1 MKELT
6 LLADSRAPLA
16 FHLET
21 SAAVAHWNLRDVPG
35 DHISLPALC
44 DARLTEIR
52 REHAAWACRTGLRP
66 VEGTLLHE
74 HFQAGEKLSMWWCSL
89 LYERHPKMTPLLY
102 EIYKLRTL
110 EHLLDEGGFTAL
122 RLVGGDDRLCETL
135 LALCQATGRQFA
147 DYHDPK
153 CRDGRYRSRLRRIYE
168 ACPSLLRA
176 AGRFLHWWFR
186 VRLPL
191 RPRGGALPTLP
202 PAHVTTGTI
211 ATYFPNV
218 DMEAAAAGRFRSRY
232 WEGLHD
238 ALCAAAARTPVR
250 WLFIRFPSPQ
260 MDLAGCIRMR
270 DRLRAARQDGVSFH
284 YLEEFLTTADL
295 RAAWKRYLRL
305 AWTSRRLEAS
315 MRELCR
321 FEGSR
326 LNFWAYMA
334 EDWAETFRGWRCLER
349 CLQQR
354 GINNYVKAAGP
365 QRWFTFPLENCPWER
380 MLTHA
385 AHTTPGA
392 GGPVYGAQHSTIR
405 PTDFR
410 YFDDPVTFTDS
421 ACAPFQPDRI
431 CANGQGALRQWQAAG
446 VPQERL
452 ELVEA
457 LRYMYL
463 VDARKSAVPPQEG
476 QTHHRLLVV
485 TGFFAD
491 ETADHVRLLA
501 RAVHAGLL
509 DGWEIVVK
517 PHPYLSVEADL
528 RHELGAQAGRLRFAD
543 GPIAT
548 HLVPGTVVWSSAST
562 TVVLEAALKKLPVM
576 VMLPSDGFDLCPLQD
591 VPGLLRTG
599 SLDDVKRALAQAA
612 PPALPDDYLELQP
625 ELPRWRALL
634 EL

>member
-1 MKELT
+1 MYNNYIYIAVMALVSYTIRILPLT
-6 LLADSRAPLA
+6 LIRKPIKNQFIQSFLYYVPYVTLSVMTFPAIVHATQSPVSGALALVVGIA
-16 FHLET
+16 
-21 SAAVAHWNLRDVPG
+21 
-35 DHISLPALC
+35 
-44 DARLTEIR
+44 
-52 REHAAWACRTGLRP
+52 AAWFGASLFQVSVACY
-66 VEGTLLHE
+66 V
-74 HFQAGEKLSMWWCSL
+74 
-89 LYERHPKMTPLLY
+89 
-102 EIYKLRTL
+102 
-110 EHLLDEGGFTAL
+110 
-122 RLVGGDDRLCETL
+122 
-135 LALCQATGRQFA
+135 
-147 DYHDPK
+147 
-153 CRDGRYRSRLRRIYE
+153 
-168 ACPSLLRA
+168 
-176 AGRFLHWWFR
+176 HWWFR

-191 RPRGGALPTLP
+191 RPRGGALPALP

-211 ATYFPNV
+211 VTYFPNV

-270 DRLRAARQDGVSFH
+270 DRFRAAHQDGVSFH
-284 YLEEFLTTADL
+284 YLEEFLTAADL

-305 AWTSRRLEAS
+305 AWTSRRLEAA
-315 MRELCR
+315 MRGLCR

-326 LNFWAYMA
+326 LDFWPYMA
-334 EDWAETFRGWRCLER
+334 DDWAETFRGWRCLER

-354 GINNYVKAAGP
+354 GIDNYVKAAGP

-410 YFDDPVTFTDS
+410 YFDDPATFTDS
-421 ACAPFQPDRI
+421 ACAAFQPDRI

-463 VDARKSAVPPQEG
+463 ADARNAAVLAQEG
-476 QTHHRLLVV
+476 QPPRRLLVV

-517 PHPYLSVEADL
+517 PHPYLAVEADL
-528 RHELGAQAGRLRFAD
+528 RHELGARAGCLRFAE
-543 GPIAT
+543 GPVAT
-548 HLVPGTVVWSSAST
+548 LLVPGTVVWSSAST

-599 SLDDVKRALAQAA
+599 SLDDVRRALACAA

-625 ELPRWRALL
+625 GLPRWRALL

>member
-35 DHISLPALC
+35 EHISVPALC

-66 VEGTLLHE
+66 VEGALLHE

-102 EIYKLRTL
+102 EVYKLRTL

-122 RLVGGDDRLCETL
+122 RLVGGDDRLCGTL

-147 DYHDPK
+147 DYHDPQ
-153 CRDGRYRSRLRRIYE
+153 CRDGRRRTWLRRLYE

-176 AGRFLHWWFR
+176 AGRYVHWWFR

-191 RPRGGALPTLP
+191 RPRGGALPALP

-211 ATYFPNV
+211 VTYFPNV

-270 DRLRAARQDGVSFH
+270 DRFRAAHQDGVSFH
-284 YLEEFLTTADL
+284 YLEEFLTAADL

-305 AWTSRRLEAS
+305 AWTSRRLEAA
-315 MRELCR
+315 MRGLCR

-326 LNFWAYMA
+326 LDFWPYMA
-334 EDWAETFRGWRCLER
+334 DDWAETFRGWRCLER

-354 GINNYVKAAGP
+354 GIDNYVKAAGP

-410 YFDDPVTFTDS
+410 YFDDPATFTDS
-421 ACAPFQPDRI
+421 ACAAFQPDRI

-463 VDARKSAVPPQEG
+463 ADARNAAVPAQEG
-476 QTHHRLLVV
+476 QPPRRLLVV

-517 PHPYLSVEADL
+517 PHPYLAVEADL
-528 RHELGAQAGRLRFAD
+528 RHELGARAGCLRFAE
-543 GPIAT
+543 GPVAT
-548 HLVPGTVVWSSAST
+548 LLVPGTVVWSSAST

-599 SLDDVKRALAQAA
+599 NLDDVRRALACAA

-625 ELPRWRALL
+625 GLPRWRALL

>member
-1 MKELT
+1 M
-6 LLADSRAPLA
+6 
-16 FHLET
+16 
-21 SAAVAHWNLRDVPG
+21 
-35 DHISLPALC
+35 
-44 DARLTEIR
+44 
-52 REHAAWACRTGLRP
+52 
-66 VEGTLLHE
+66 
-74 HFQAGEKLSMWWCSL
+74 
-89 LYERHPKMTPLLY
+89 
-102 EIYKLRTL
+102 
-110 EHLLDEGGFTAL
+110 
-122 RLVGGDDRLCETL
+122 
-135 LALCQATGRQFA
+135 
-147 DYHDPK
+147 
-153 CRDGRYRSRLRRIYE
+153 
-168 ACPSLLRA
+168 
-176 AGRFLHWWFR
+176 
-186 VRLPL
+186 RLPL

-354 GINNYVKAAGP
+354 GIDNYVKAAGP

-431 CANGQGALRQWQAAG
+431 CANGQGALRQWPAAG

-457 LRYMYL
+457 LR
-463 VDARKSAVPPQEG
+463 S
-476 QTHHRLLVV
+476 
-485 TGFFAD
+485 
-491 ETADHVRLLA
+491 
-501 RAVHAGLL
+501 
-509 DGWEIVVK
+509 
-517 PHPYLSVEADL
+517 
-528 RHELGAQAGRLRFAD
+528 
-543 GPIAT
+543 
-548 HLVPGTVVWSSAST
+548 
-562 TVVLEAALKKLPVM
+562 
-576 VMLPSDGFDLCPLQD
+576 
-591 VPGLLRTG
+591 VPGLALIAEDLGDLDADALRFIADSGLPGMKVLVYAFDPAGESAYLPHNCPRDAVIYTG
-599 SLDDVKRALAQAA
+599 THDTPTFVQWLFEQAA
-612 PPALPDDYLELQP
+612 PAERDYAFDYLRLREDEGFGWGAVCGAWMSPCRLAIAPMQDLLGLGGDARVNTP
-625 ELPRWRALL
+625 GTAGPRNWSWRVRQEALNPSVSGRL
-634 EL
+634 AHITRTYRR

>member
-1 MKELT
+1 M
-6 LLADSRAPLA
+6 
-16 FHLET
+16 
-21 SAAVAHWNLRDVPG
+21 
-35 DHISLPALC
+35 
-44 DARLTEIR
+44 
-52 REHAAWACRTGLRP
+52 
-66 VEGTLLHE
+66 EGALLHE

-354 GINNYVKAAGP
+354 GIDNYVKAAGP

-421 ACAPFQPDRI
+421 A
-431 CANGQGALRQWQAAG
+431 
-446 VPQERL
+446 
-452 ELVEA
+452 
-457 LRYMYL
+457 
-463 VDARKSAVPPQEG
+463 
-476 QTHHRLLVV
+476 
-485 TGFFAD
+485 
-491 ETADHVRLLA
+491 
-501 RAVHAGLL
+501 
-509 DGWEIVVK
+509 
-517 PHPYLSVEADL
+517 
-528 RHELGAQAGRLRFAD
+528 
-543 GPIAT
+543 
-548 HLVPGTVVWSSAST
+548 
-562 TVVLEAALKKLPVM
+562 
-576 VMLPSDGFDLCPLQD
+576 
-591 VPGLLRTG
+591 
-599 SLDDVKRALAQAA
+599 
-612 PPALPDDYLELQP
+612 
-625 ELPRWRALL
+625 
-634 EL
+634 

>member
-1 MKELT
+1 MGYRNLQECV
-6 LLADSRAPLA
+6 AD
-16 FHLET
+16 LEK
-21 SAAVAHWNLRDVPG
+21 
-35 DHISLPALC
+35 
-44 DARLTEIR
+44 
-52 REHAAWACRTGLRP
+52 TG
-66 VEGTLLHE
+66 
-74 HFQAGEKLSMWWCSL
+74 Q
-89 LYERHPKMTPLLY
+89 
-102 EIYKLRTL
+102 
-110 EHLLDEGGFTAL
+110 
-122 RLVGGDDRLCETL
+122 
-135 LALCQATGRQFA
+135 
-147 DYHDPK
+147 
-153 CRDGRYRSRLRRIYE
+153 LRRIDAPVDPYLELAHIQRRAFRAKSPALLFTRVRGCAFPMLANLFGTRERLHYIFRDSLAGVE
-168 ACPSLLRA
+168 AVLAARADPAAALKHPLRSLRA
-176 AGRFLHWWFR
+176 
-186 VRLPL
+186 LP
-191 RPRGGALPTLP
+191 ALP

-211 ATYFPNV
+211 VTYFPNV

-270 DRLRAARQDGVSFH
+270 DRFRAAHQDGVSFH
-284 YLEEFLTTADL
+284 YLEEFLTAADL

-305 AWTSRRLEAS
+305 AWTSRRLEAA
-315 MRELCR
+315 MRGLCR

-326 LNFWAYMA
+326 LDFWPYMA
-334 EDWAETFRGWRCLER
+334 DDWAETFRGWRCLER

-354 GINNYVKAAGP
+354 GIDNYVKAAGP

-410 YFDDPVTFTDS
+410 YFDDPATFTDS
-421 ACAPFQPDRI
+421 ACAAFQPDRI

-463 VDARKSAVPPQEG
+463 ADARNAAVPAQEG
-476 QTHHRLLVV
+476 QPPRRLLVV

-517 PHPYLSVEADL
+517 PHPYLAVEADL
-528 RHELGAQAGRLRFAD
+528 RHELGARAGCLRFAE
-543 GPIAT
+543 GPVAT
-548 HLVPGTVVWSSAST
+548 LLVPGTVVWSSAST

-599 SLDDVKRALAQAA
+599 SLDDVRRALACAA

-625 ELPRWRALL
+625 GLPRWRALL

>member
-1 MKELT
+1 
-6 LLADSRAPLA
+6 
-16 FHLET
+16 
-21 SAAVAHWNLRDVPG
+21 
-35 DHISLPALC
+35 
-44 DARLTEIR
+44 
-52 REHAAWACRTGLRP
+52 
-66 VEGTLLHE
+66 
-74 HFQAGEKLSMWWCSL
+74 
-89 LYERHPKMTPLLY
+89 
-102 EIYKLRTL
+102 
-110 EHLLDEGGFTAL
+110 
-122 RLVGGDDRLCETL
+122 
-135 LALCQATGRQFA
+135 
-147 DYHDPK
+147 
-153 CRDGRYRSRLRRIYE
+153 
-168 ACPSLLRA
+168 
-176 AGRFLHWWFR
+176 
-186 VRLPL
+186 
-191 RPRGGALPTLP
+191 
-202 PAHVTTGTI
+202 
-211 ATYFPNV
+211 
-218 DMEAAAAGRFRSRY
+218 
-232 WEGLHD
+232 
-238 ALCAAAARTPVR
+238 
-250 WLFIRFPSPQ
+250 
-260 MDLAGCIRMR
+260 MR
-270 DRLRAARQDGVSFH
+270 DRFRAAHQDGVSFH
-284 YLEEFLTTADL
+284 YLEEFLTAADL

-305 AWTSRRLEAS
+305 AWTSRRLEAA
-315 MRELCR
+315 MRGLCR

-326 LNFWAYMA
+326 LDFWPYMA
-334 EDWAETFRGWRCLER
+334 DDWAETFRGWRCLER

-354 GINNYVKAAGP
+354 GIDNYVKAAGP

-385 AHTTPGA
+385 AHITPGA

-410 YFDDPVTFTDS
+410 YFDDPATFTDS
-421 ACAPFQPDRI
+421 ACAAFQPDRI

-463 VDARKSAVPPQEG
+463 ADARNAAVPAQEG
-476 QTHHRLLVV
+476 QPPCRLLVV

-517 PHPYLSVEADL
+517 PHPYLAVEADL
-528 RHELGAQAGRLRFAD
+528 RHELGARAGCLRFAE
-543 GPIAT
+543 GPVAT
-548 HLVPGTVVWSSAST
+548 LLVPGTVVWSSAST

-599 SLDDVKRALAQAA
+599 SLDDVRRALACAA

-625 ELPRWRALL
+625 GLPRWRALL